1 MKILSHKLHG
11 SNISFQQSPNS
22 GKKFEVGSPDTLII
36 HYTGGRSLSSSVAWL
51 TNPSARASAH
61 VIIGKNGDI
70 VQLVNFDKV
79 AWHAGKS
86 EWKGRSGLN
95 QYSIGIELDNAGR
108 LEKRVDG
115 YYTWFGKRIES
126 SNVAVLTHRHETI
139 PSYWES
145 FTEKQIDVAEQLSL
159 LLCRKYNIQEILG
172 HEDVSPGRKVDPGPA
187 FPLDRL
193 RNLITA
199 EDRSSNDKPDI
210 DQKKHSNGVVI
221 ASLLNMRDKPSTESG
236 KVIMQLPVGTDVNI
250 MQEKGQWCRVSIE
263 GWVSRQWLR
272 SKL

>member
-1 MKILSHKLHG
+1 MKIQSHKLQG
-11 SNISFQQSPNS
+11 QNISFQQSPNS
-22 GKKFEVGSPDTLII
+22 GKKFKTGSPDTLII

-51 TNPSARASAH
+51 SNPSARASAH

-79 AWHAGKS
+79 AWHAGRS
-86 EWKGRSGLN
+86 EWEGRSGLN

-115 YYTWFGKRIES
+115 YYTWFGKRIEN
-126 SNVAVLTHRHETI
+126 SNVAILTHRHETI

-145 FTEKQIDVAEQLSL
+145 YTEKQIDVAEQLSL
-159 LLCRKYNIQEILG
+159 LLCREYDIKEILG

-187 FPLDRL
+187 FPLSRL
-193 RNLITA
+193 RNMILA
-199 EDRSSNDKPDI
+199 EDRSSNDTPDKN
-210 DQKKHSNGVVI
+210 QNEHSNGVVI
-221 ASLLNMRDKPSTESG
+221 ASLLNMRDKPSSASG
-236 KVIMQLPVGTDVNI
+236 KVMMQLPMGTEVKVLE
-250 MQEKGQWCRVSIE
+250 EKGQWCRVSSE
-263 GWVSRQWLR
+263 GWVSKQWLR